1 MNFRIEQFSPAGKF
15 IRQIGSSGS
24 HVGNFS
30 KLKGIAVDE
39 RGIIYAVDGLY
50 DTVEMFNSEGKFL
63 MNFGKA
69 GNHEGE
75 FWLPGGIAVSG
86 GTIYVADS
94 YNKRVQVFQ
103 LIDVSNVNGASE

>member
-1 MNFRIEQFSPAGKF
+1 
-15 IRQIGSSGS
+15 
-24 HVGNFS
+24 
-30 KLKGIAVDE
+30 
-39 RGIIYAVDGLY
+39 
-50 DTVEMFNSEGKFL
+50 